1 MTDKEILKALECC
14 NAEYNECEKCPFK
27 NKVYCERHIIE
38 NAFDLIN
45 RQQAEIEICA
55 ETIKRQ
61 DKEIE
66 RLKRENKILSK
77 NADNAFQDGLNEAQD
92 LYAEQVKNE
101 VRAEA
106 IRDFAEAFDDILAGM
121 RDEYA
126 HFGRPE
132 YGLVCEVVHAKL
144 SNCVKKVVGKKY
156 EY

>member
-1 MTDKEILKALECC
+1 MTDKEIIKALERMSEED
-14 NAEYNECEKCPFK
+14 AEGFSSD
-27 NKVYCERHIIE
+27 VLV
-38 NAFDLIN
+38 LIN
-45 RQQAEIEICA
+45 RQQAEIE
-55 ETIKRQ
+55 
-61 DKEIE
+61 
-66 RLKRENKILSK
+66 
-77 NADNAFQDGLNEAQD
+77 NA
-92 LYAEQVKNE
+92 
-101 VRAEA
+101 RAEA